1 MCIRDRELCDQH
13 HYKKRFAPYIH
24 VIRITQKDAGWTAK
38 RFSARFRDVYK
49 RQLAA
54 RWRAL
59 PCPVIGRI
67 YDGRLWLDLR
77 CLEDETRF
85 MEMLL
90 R

>member
-1 MCIRDRELCDQH
+1 MT
-13 HYKKRFAPYIH
+13 AAA
-24 VIRITQKDAGWTAK
+24 AGW
-38 RFSARFRDVYK
+38 R
-49 RQLAA
+49 
-54 RWRAL
+54 RWRPAGAL